1 MELSK
6 VLPLINA
13 KGATS
18 IIPLS
23 INEFVLSIPKIL
35 CKESNRGLKYGSTFC
50 CKSPGRN
57 PKLSPASTAGL
68 VKTIFSIFISFYSLA
83 AQTDA
88 KNVLP
93 VPAGPIA
100 KVRSKFSIDSTYSF
114 CLIVLG
120 LKYLPSLERA
130 RTFFPSSA

>member
-13 KGATS
+13 KGTTS
-18 IIPLS
+18 IIHLS
-23 INEFVLSIPKIL
+23 INEFVLSNPKIL
-35 CKESNRGLKYGSTFC
+35 CKESIKGLRYGSTFC
-50 CKSPGRN
+50 CKSPAKN

-68 VKTIFSIFISFYSLA
+68 VKTIFSIFFSFNSLA
-83 AQTDA
+83 AQTVA

-100 KVRSKFSIDSTYSF
+100 KVDQSF
-114 CLIVLG
+114 QLIQHILFA
-120 LKYLPSLERA
+120 L
-130 RTFFPSSA
+130 